1 MLELLAPAGSME
13 ALRAAVQ
20 NGADA
25 VYLGCGAFNAR
36 QSAKNFTPQTLV
48 DAIKY
53 CHVRGVQVHLTLNT
67 LVSDRE
73 MTEAAEL
80 IRYAAQNNIDA
91 FIVQDLGVVQ
101 LCRQIAPGVPI
112 HGSTQMTV
120 HSLPGVLLCAAMG
133 IKRVVLSRE
142 LSREEIRYICANSPI
157 EIEVFVHGA
166 LCMCYSGQCYMS
178 AMIGGRSGNRGRCAQ
193 PCRQSYGYT
202 HWQEKYPLSL
212 KDNCLI
218 PYLRELQE
226 MGVVS
231 LKLEGRMKRAEYVAT
246 VTAVY
251 RKALDE
257 MTVTKPMMDAL
268 YAAFNRQGFTD
279 GYYTS
284 RVDTKMFGVRQENDD
299 DGKWLQAARQSYE
312 AGETPLVDIRFQA
325 MVTVDGSCVIATD
338 PEGRTCRSDGPVPER
353 AQNISLTGA
362 MLAQRVSKTGGTPYR
377 CVEVRTRVDPG
388 LIISASAINAMRRD
402 VLNQLTAI
410 RARREEQT
418 LRKPKPVPEYKGPS
432 GLPGLTIQVTSREQ
446 LTPMLLDL
454 ETTLL
459 YVPIHILLADGELCA
474 RLVQRGRVAAVLPRI
489 VHDGELPRIKKS
501 LEVLRAAGV
510 RDALVGNLGLIAPVR
525 EAGMRVHGDFG
536 LNIFNSASMNVM
548 RSLEM
553 ASATV
558 SFEMTLPQIRDMS
571 KAVNAELIAYGR
583 LPLMVT
589 EHCLI
594 HNKTNECTCHLK
606 ATRLIDKTGAEIGA
620 NRETLQV
627 MAYEP
632 MVLFM
637 AVAFYMAAGTFDSA
651 GVFALDAP
659 VVTSIWLVFLG
670 LLFVLTI
677 KLRKSPFDL
686 SYSHHAH
693 QEIVKGITTEMS
705 GKTLAKVE
713 IMHWCENVLFLGWV
727 GLFFVWANP
736 LSIVLAIVVVVLV
749 YFLEIWIDNNFARV
763 KWQAMLSSAWAVAF
777 VAGFVNIAVLAY
789 L

>member
-1 MLELLAPAGSME
+1 MIELLAPAGSMD

-20 NGADA
+20 NGANA
-25 VYLGCGAFNAR
+25 VYLGCGLFNAR
-36 QSAKNFTPQTLV
+36 QSAKNFTLQTLK
-48 DAIKY
+48 DAVKY
-53 CHVRGVQVHLTLNT
+53 CHIRGVDVHLTLNT
-67 LVSDRE
+67 LVTDRE
-73 MTEAAEL
+73 MNDLTEMIRHAAL
-80 IRYAAQNNIDA
+80 CCVDA
-91 FIVQDLGVVQ
+91 FIVQDLGVAQ
-101 LCRQIAPGVPI
+101 LCRQIAPNIAI
-112 HGSTQMTV
+112 HGSTQMTI
-120 HSLPGVLLCAAMG
+120 HSLPGVQLCAAMG
-133 IKRVVLSRE
+133 MKRVVLSRE
-142 LSREEIRYICANSPI
+142 LSREEIQYICAHSPI
-157 EIEVFVHGA
+157 EIEVFAHGA

-193 PCRQSYGYT
+193 PCRQSYGYH
-202 HWQEKYPLSL
+202 HWEEKYPLSL
-212 KDNCLI
+212 KDNCLVH
-218 PYLRELQE
+218 YLQELEE
-226 MGVVS
+226 MGVAS
-231 LKLEGRMKRAEYVAT
+231 IKLEGRMKRPEYVAT

-257 MTVTKPMMDAL
+257 AQVTDSMMDAL
-268 YAAFNRQGFTD
+268 MTAFNRQGFTD
-279 GYYTS
+279 GYYTH
-284 RVDTKMFGVRQENDD
+284 RVNRKMFGIREDTHDD
-299 DGKWLQAARQSYE
+299 PQWLQAARNSYE
-312 AGETPLVDIRFQA
+312 AGETPLVDVAFRG
-325 MVTVDGSCVIATD
+325 VVSVDGSYLTVTD
-338 PEGRTCRSDGPVPER
+338 PEGRSCRVDGPVPELAR
-353 AQNISLTGA
+353 NVPLTGA
-362 MLAQRVSKTGGTPYR
+362 ALAQRIAKTGGTPYR

-558 SFEMTLPQIRDMS
+558 SFEMTLPQIRDMG

-594 HNKTNECTCHLK
+594 HNKANECTCHLK
-606 ATRLIDKTGAEIGA
+606 ATRLIDKTGAEFPVIRDGDSC
-620 NRETLQV
+620 RS
-627 MAYEP
+627 
-632 MVLFM
+632 VLLN
-637 AVAFYMAAGTFDSA
+637 GKKLSW
-651 GVFALDAP
+651 LDRQDDLAK
-659 VVTSIWLVFLG
+659 LG
-670 LLFVLTI
+670 LWATRLYF
-677 KLRKSPFDL
+677 
-686 SYSHHAH
+686 
-693 QEIVKGITTEMS
+693 TTENSKEVDRVLYDYMNPEPLDP
-705 GKTLAKVE
+705 GACTRGLYLRGVE
-713 IMHWCENVLFLGWV
+713 
-727 GLFFVWANP
+727 
-736 LSIVLAIVVVVLV
+736 
-749 YFLEIWIDNNFARV
+749 
-763 KWQAMLSSAWAVAF
+763 
-777 VAGFVNIAVLAY
+777 
-789 L
+789 

>member
-48 DAIKY
+48 EAIKY

-284 RVDTKMFGVRQENDD
+284 RVNRKMFGIRKDTRDD
-299 DGKWLQAARQSYE
+299 PQWLQAARQSFE
-312 AGETPLVDIRFQA
+312 AGETPLVDLKFRA
-325 MVTVDGSCVIATD
+325 VVTVDGSSLTATD
-338 PEGRTCRSDGPVPER
+338 PEGRTCTVNGPRPELAR
-353 AQNISLTGA
+353 NIALTGE
-362 MLAQRVSKTGGTPYR
+362 MLAQRVAKTGGTPYR
-377 CVEVRTRVDPG
+377 CVEVRARVDPG
-388 LIISASAINAMRRD
+388 LIISAAAVNAMRRD
-402 VLNQLTAI
+402 VLNQLTAL
-410 RARREEQT
+410 RARRADFPINP
-418 LRKPKPVPEYKGPS
+418 PKSVPDYRGPKD
-432 GLPGLTIQVTSREQ
+432 LPGLTVQVTTREQ
-446 LTPMLLDL
+446 LTPNLLNS
-454 ETTLL
+454 ETAML
-459 YVPIHILLADGELCA
+459 YVPLHILAADPEMTGL
-474 RLVQRGRVAAVLPRI
+474 LVQRGRLAVVLPRI
-489 VHDGELPRIKKS
+489 VHDGEMPKLKKDLALLQS
-501 LEVLRAAGV
+501 IGV
-510 RDALVGNLGLIAPVR
+510 KNALVGNLGLLAPAR
-525 EAGMRVHGDFG
+525 EAGMRIHGDFG
-536 LNIFNSASMNVM
+536 LNIYNSVSMNVL
-548 RSLEM
+548 RSLEVC
-553 ASATV
+553 SALV
-558 SFEMTLPQIRDMS
+558 SFEMTLPQIRDLS
-571 KAVNAELIAYGR
+571 KAVNAEILAYGR
-583 LPLMVT
+583 MPLMIT
-589 EHCLI
+589 EQCLI
-594 HNKTNECTCHLK
+594 QGRTGECTCHLGNTK
-606 ATRLIDKTGAEIGA
+606 LTDKTGAEFPILKDGDSC
-620 NRETLQV
+620 RS
-627 MAYEP
+627 
-632 MVLFM
+632 VLFNGKKLSWLDRQDDL
-637 AVAFYMAAGTFDSA
+637 AKL
-651 GVFALDAP
+651 GVWAIRLYFTTENAREVDR
-659 VVTSIWLVFLG
+659 
-670 LLFVLTI
+670 VLEDY
-677 KLRKSPFDL
+677 LNPAPFDPGACTRGL
-686 SYSHHAH
+686 YLR
-693 QEIVKGITTEMS
+693 G
-705 GKTLAKVE
+705 VE
-713 IMHWCENVLFLGWV
+713 
-727 GLFFVWANP
+727 
-736 LSIVLAIVVVVLV
+736 
-749 YFLEIWIDNNFARV
+749 
-763 KWQAMLSSAWAVAF
+763 
-777 VAGFVNIAVLAY
+777 
-789 L
+789 